1 MKESALKKLELE
13 EACDD
18 MRERMRV
25 AEVEAREVK
34 RERELESMLRSI
46 EWERVV
52 RERLCG
58 ELGTALEEVRS
69 VYLLR
74 MLTYA

>member
-1 MKESALKKLELE
+1 
-13 EACDD
+13 
-18 MRERMRV
+18 MRV

-34 RERELESMLRSI
+34 REARERELESMLRSI

-58 ELGTALEEVRS
+58 EVGAALEEVSS
-69 VYLLR
+69 VYLLYWYNS
-74 MLTYA
+74 TNTD

>member
-1 MKESALKKLELE
+1 MKESVLKKLELE
-13 EACDD
+13 EACDE

-34 RERELESMLRSI
+34 RERDLESMLRSI

-52 RERLCG
+52 SERLCG
-58 ELGTALEEVRS
+58 EVGAALEEVRS

>member
-1 MKESALKKLELE
+1 
-13 EACDD
+13 

-34 RERELESMLRSI
+34 REARERELESMLRSI

-58 ELGTALEEVRS
+58 EVGAALEEVRS
-69 VYLLR
+69 VYLLYWYNS
-74 MLTYA
+74 TNTD